1 MERPYILHMF
11 TPGRQ
16 MSPFDIN
23 MAADAG
29 YQLIVPYAD
38 VGIDAI
44 RGLTQDTIFS
54 RGPKGVARTGIFIGG
69 RDALLAADMLEQ
81 ARAAMVKPFVV
92 SLMADPS
99 GAYTTAAAMLAC
111 VEAALRRGGASGLAG
126 QRIVILGGT
135 GPVGRIAGVIAA
147 QAGAEVLLSSRNG
160 IDVAEAAAR
169 ETGQRFG
176 VTLHGVSGGD
186 PAALRASIG
195 EADVLL
201 ACAAAG
207 VQVVSAEAL
216 AHAKR
221 LKVAAD
227 VNAVPPEGIAGVGVM
242 DDAKPIAGTAA
253 LGIGALAVGNVKYQT
268 QHRLLL
274 RMHDAERAVVLG
286 HAEAFEVAREFVAE
300 KAAGKAAEKAAGNV
314 AEPAAETTADQAAGE
329 SSGEPTAA
337 PGVKPA

>member
-29 YQLIVPYAD
+29 YQIIVPYCE
-38 VGIDAI
+38 VGLDAI
-44 RGLTQDTIFS
+44 AGLTQDTIFS

-69 RDALLAADMLEQ
+69 RDALVAADMLE
-81 ARAAMVKPFVV
+81 RSKAAMVKPFVV

-99 GAYTTAAAMLAC
+99 GAYTTAAAMVAC
-111 VEAALRRGGASGLAG
+111 VETALRRHHALGLEG
-126 QRIVILGGT
+126 QRVVILGGT

-147 QAGAEVLLSSRNG
+147 QAGAEVFLSSRNG
-160 IDVAEAAAR
+160 IDVAEEAAKL
-169 ETGQRFG
+169 TGQRFG
-176 VTLHGVSGGD
+176 VTLHGLSGGD
-186 PAALRASIG
+186 PAAVRASIG
-195 EADVLL
+195 SADVLL

-216 AHAKR
+216 TFAKR

-242 DDAKPIAGTAA
+242 DDAAPLAGTSAV
-253 LGIGALAVGNVKYQT
+253 GIGALAVGNVKYQT
-268 QHRLLL
+268 QHRLLVQ
-274 RMHDAERAVVLG
+274 MQQ
-286 HAEAFEVAREFVAE
+286 AE
-300 KAAGKAAEKAAGNV
+300 KALVLSFPEAFAVARAFLAEK
-314 AEPAAETTADQAAGE
+314 
-329 SSGEPTAA
+329 SH
-337 PGVKPA
+337 

>member
-29 YQLIVPYAD
+29 YQMVVPYCE
-38 VGIDAI
+38 VGVDAI
-44 RGLTQDTIFS
+44 AGLTQDTIFS

-69 RDALLAADMLEQ
+69 RDALLAADMVE
-81 ARAAMVKPFVV
+81 RSKAAMVKPFVV

-99 GAYTTAAAMLAC
+99 GAYTTAAAMVAC
-111 VEAALRRGGASGLAG
+111 VETALKRHHAQGLEG
-126 QRIVILGGT
+126 QRVVILGGT

-147 QAGAEVLLSSRNG
+147 QAGAEVFLSSRNG

-169 ETGQRFG
+169 ETGKRFG
-176 VTLHGVSGGD
+176 VTLHGLSGGD
-186 PAALRASIG
+186 PAAVRTSLG

-207 VQVVSAEAL
+207 VQIVSSELL
-216 AHAKR
+216 AFAKR

-242 DDAKPIAGTAA
+242 DDAKPLAGTTAV
-253 LGIGALAVGNVKYQT
+253 GIGALAVGNVKYQT
-268 QHRLLL
+268 QHRLLV
-274 RMHDAERAVVLG
+274 RMQQAEKAVVLSF
-286 HAEAFEVAREFVAE
+286 AEAFAVAREFLVE
-300 KAAGKAAEKAAGNV
+300 KAAGK
-314 AEPAAETTADQAAGE
+314 PA
-329 SSGEPTAA
+329 
-337 PGVKPA
+337 